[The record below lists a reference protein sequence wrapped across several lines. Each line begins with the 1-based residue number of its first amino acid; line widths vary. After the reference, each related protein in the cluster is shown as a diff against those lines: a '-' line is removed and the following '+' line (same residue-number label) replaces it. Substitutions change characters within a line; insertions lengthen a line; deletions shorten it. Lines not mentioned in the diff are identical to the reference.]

1 MIERYFFR
9 LLAYLNE
16 NNFDKSL
23 RQYHLIFGQ
32 DIVKVNSGTV
42 ATDLTEHS
50 AKLYRE
56 RNLTSKLLE
65 VILRQIFT

>member
-1 MIERYFFR
+1 MIQRCFSR

-23 RQYHLIFGQ
+23 RQYHLILGQ
-32 DIVKVNSGTV
+32 NIVKVNSGTV

-50 AKLYRE
+50 VKLYRE